1 MKKTL
6 LLISSLCVMGT
17 VNAQNGAHMEY
28 KITST
33 KGATGNVNV
42 NYSEY
47 GTASDFNMQVPQM
60 PGGGFQ
66 QKSLSPA
73 GSDVI
78 YMINDKDKTY
88 SEMKKTEPS
97 NDDNKTYEVKKLG
110 EEKVNG
116 YKCVHA
122 LVTEGKET
130 HEVWNTKD
138 IADYGKYSEGFKNNR
153 KFGSAK
159 REQALKDAGCDG
171 LPVKT
176 VHKGNERDGDMTME
190 LVKMEKKNFSKSD
203 FEIPAGYTKSA
214 AGGAPAGPGAPGM
227 KSREE
232 LMNMTPEE
240 RAKYVEEM
248 KKKYGK

>member
-1 MKKTL
+1 MKKTIL
-6 LLISSLCVMGT
+6 FISSLCVIAA

-47 GTASDFNMQVPQM
+47 GSATDFNMVVPQM

-66 QKSLSPA
+66 NKSLSPA
-73 GSDVI
+73 GSDVV

-88 SEMKKTEPS
+88 SEVKKSES

-138 IADYGKYSEGFKNNR
+138 IADYAKYSEGMKNNR
-153 KFGSAK
+153 RLGSAK

-176 VHKGNERDGDMTME
+176 VHKGNEREGDMTME
-190 LVKMEKKNFSKSD
+190 LVKLEKKNFSKSD
-203 FEIPAGYTKSA
+203 FEIPAGYTKSS
-214 AGGAPAGPGAPGM
+214 AGGAPGAPGM

-232 LMNMTPEE
+232 LMNMSPEE

>member
-1 MKKTL
+1 M
-6 LLISSLCVMGT
+6 
-17 VNAQNGAHMEY
+17 NAQNGAHMEY

-33 KGATGNVNV
+33 KGATGSVKV

-47 GTASDFNMQVPQM
+47 GSASDFNMVVPQM
-60 PGGGFQ
+60 PGGGFEN
-66 QKSLSPA
+66 KSLTPA
-73 GSDVI
+73 GSDVT
-78 YMINDKDKTY
+78 YMLNDKDKTY
-88 SEMKKTEPS
+88 SEVKRNES
-97 NDDNKTYEVKKLG
+97 NTDNKTYEVKKLG

-138 IADYGKYSEGFKNNR
+138 IADYAKYAEGMKNNNR
-153 KFGSAK
+153 MSSAK

-176 VHKGNERDGDMTME
+176 VHKGNEREGDMTME

-203 FEIPAGYTKSA
+203 FEIPAGYTKSS
-214 AGGAPAGPGAPGM
+214 AGGAPGAPAGM